1 MNYKHNREEVVLKGV
16 DLFWNRGFHNLGV
29 DQICKDTGMTKGAFY
44 NAFKSKEQFLLT
56 TLKAYGD
63 LIVNHLENQLNTI
76 KGTAFNKLT
85 VLYKEMLTAQ
95 KDVNYKGCLV
105 NNMMSELGAL
115 NISVAEIASSQ
126 FERFLDVL
134 QPIVYQAQKDGD
146 FDTRIDAKVLSEII
160 HTTFF
165 GFLTRAKSTKV
176 SMDKHMILFLK
187 TLNTRDYEIN

>member
-29 DQICKDTGMTKGAFY
+29 DKICEDTGMTKGAFY

-63 LIVNHLENQLNTI
+63 LIVTHLENQLNTT

-146 FDTRIDAKVLSEII
+146 FDRSIDSKVLSEII

-176 SMDKHMILFLK
+176 SMDKHMTLFLK

>member
-63 LIVNHLENQLNTI
+63 LIVNHLENQLNTT

-115 NISVAEIASSQ
+115 NISVAEIASNQ

-134 QPIVYQAQKDGD
+134 QPIVYQAQQDGD

>member
-1 MNYKHNREEVVLKGV
+1 MNYKHNREEVVLKGI

-63 LIVNHLENQLNTI
+63 LIVNHLENQLNTT

-115 NISVAEIASSQ
+115 NISVAEIASNQ

-134 QPIVYQAQKDGD
+134 QPIVYQAQQDGD